1 VNAARA
7 TTAARRED
15 RARARGTRCIRSPY
29 NVGGT
34 PPPIGTGPGHARTTP
49 QHSAPQSIVNPGYM
63 ADSGRHRER
72 MNVRNSAL
80 VLSAASRPSVYSE
93 ESLGCRRIRADMR
106 SLVQRAVP
114 RDDTGSGAA
123 LGRALF
129 LIRRCQ
135 VANIGSRFNE
145 VELSR
150 GTTPRLPLAP
160 DLLLPPGEEP
170 KVM

>member
-1 VNAARA
+1 
-7 TTAARRED
+7 
-15 RARARGTRCIRSPY
+15 
-29 NVGGT
+29 
-34 PPPIGTGPGHARTTP
+34 
-49 QHSAPQSIVNPGYM
+49 
-63 ADSGRHRER
+63 

-135 VANIGSRFNE
+135 VANIGSGFNE

-150 GTTPRLPLAP
+150 GTTPHLPLAL